1 MTAETSSTLY
11 ICELPPPRRL
21 VDDPKT
27 DFASAVRVWTPESR
41 SPSIKL
47 TGASPLSAD
56 SHEID
61 SFLAFPKERG
71 YWHANA
77 ICASD
82 SGMPR
87 AMLDRPDEPLLL
99 YHEKLSPRE
108 NFCGAFRLLHISPVC
123 LSKDRFWLVTFAQA
137 SEAAPKWF
145 SAQAPI
151 R

>member
-1 MTAETSSTLY
+1 MTADASSTLW

-21 VDDPKT
+21 VDNPKT
-27 DFASAVRVWTPESR
+27 DFASAARVWTPGSS

-47 TGASPLSAD
+47 AGGPPLPAA

-61 SFLAFPKERG
+61 SFLAFPKQRSH
-71 YWHANA
+71 WHANA

-82 SGMPR
+82 SRLPR

-99 YHEKLSPRE
+99 YHEKISPRE
-108 NFCGAFRLLHISPVC
+108 NFCGAFRLLHLSPVC

-145 SAQAPI
+145 SAQAPTM
-151 R
+151 